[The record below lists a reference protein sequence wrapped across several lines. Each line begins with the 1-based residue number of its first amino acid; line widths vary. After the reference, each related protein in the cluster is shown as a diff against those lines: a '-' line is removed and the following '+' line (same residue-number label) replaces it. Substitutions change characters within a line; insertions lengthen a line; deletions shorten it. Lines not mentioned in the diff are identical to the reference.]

1 MPRRPRAAAS
11 EDDSVDGRIQEAIV
25 AAVYESQPAQF
36 VAIPSAWYG
45 KVSACDPALRDIG
58 MKFLICH
65 LNTMIAARAVNNRA
79 DTTMHGLVRAQLVS
93 RTTLLHLLLRARIYH
108 GEHGLGS
115 ERPAQFLCAYLGA
128 AFLEPTCDNGR
139 LQSFVFAAW
148 GPMVEAACAQYRDI
162 KASRIEEATQKARVS
177 ETKRKIF
184 QIMNAAL
191 SPDVDPVFS
200 PSDWEPAPYM
210 WRSAN
215 MYTLEE

>member
-45 KVSACDPALRDIG
+45 KVSARDPALRDLG
-58 MKFLICH
+58 MKFLTCQ
-65 LNTMIAARAVNNRA
+65 LNTLITARAVNNRA

-108 GEHGLGS
+108 GENGLNS
-115 ERPAQFLCAYLGA
+115 ERPPHFLCAYLGA

-139 LQSFVFAAW
+139 LQSFVFATW
-148 GPMVEAACAQYRDI
+148 GPVVEAACAQYLEL
-162 KASRIEEATQKARVS
+162 KAKRTDEATQKARVG
-177 ETKRKIF
+177 ETKRKVLK
-184 QIMNAAL
+184 IMNSAL
-191 SPDVDPVFS
+191 SPDVDPIFS
-200 PSDWEPAPYM
+200 PSEWEPAHHM

-215 MYTLEE
+215 IYTLQE